1 MRRILLVILT
11 SLVVIAPPAVT
22 FAFPF
27 EIASFDPTLE
37 GIYESRADLQASFNP
52 ISHRATSGG
61 RAGILIDLE
70 DWARQY
76 GWREYAAL
84 SAYAPPSEKIP
95 VRGKRVQALPTFTA
109 ASYLIMDWNSKQILA
124 AKAADVE
131 RPVASLTKLVTA
143 DVVLDSGV
151 SMTQLQ
157 GVQEADDVGGAKI
170 KVTSGDALTI
180 EDLFYA
186 TLVASANN
194 AANALAR
201 SAGLSKDDFVLR
213 MNERATALNLS
224 HTRFVEPTGIEPAN
238 VSTAREMAR
247 LAEHIL
253 ARPEIRRYTSTARKM
268 IQIASQG
275 TTKEMI
281 NTNWL
286 LRLKRY
292 QDVYVTS
299 GKTGYIDE
307 SGWNIVTT
315 VRPQNGDAGRE
326 LLVVVFG
333 AGSRQKSFDD
343 ADRLATWVW
352 KQFTWAKMQ

>member
-1 MRRILLVILT
+1 MLT
-11 SLVVIAPPAVT
+11 SFAVIASPAIT
-22 FAFPF
+22 FAFPL
-27 EIASFDPTLE
+27 EIATFDPTLE
-37 GIYESRADLQASFNP
+37 GMYESRKDLQAAFDP
-52 ISHRATSGG
+52 ISHRAILGG
-61 RAGILIDLE
+61 GAGILIDLE

-76 GWREYAAL
+76 GWREYPAL
-84 SAYAPPSEKIP
+84 SAYAPTSEKIP
-95 VRGKRVQALPTFTA
+95 VRSKRAQALPAVTA

-131 RPVASLTKLVTA
+131 RPIASLTKLVTA
-143 DVVLDSGV
+143 DVVLDSEI
-151 SMTQLQ
+151 SMSAIKD
-157 GVQEADDVGGAKI
+157 VQETDDVGGAKLR
-170 KVTSGDALTI
+170 VASGDALTV

-201 SAGLSKDDFVLR
+201 STGLSKDDFVSR
-213 MNERATALNLS
+213 MNERAAALNLS
-224 HTRFVEPTGIEPAN
+224 RTRFIEPTGIEPAN

-253 ARPEIRRYTSTARKM
+253 ARPEIRRYTSTARKQ
-268 IQIASQG
+268 IHIASQG

-292 QDVYVTS
+292 NDVYVTS

-307 SGWNIVTT
+307 SGWNVVTT
-315 VRPQNGDAGRE
+315 VRPQNGDASRE
-326 LLVVVFG
+326 LLIVVFG
-333 AGSRQKSFDD
+333 SGSRQKSFDD
-343 ADRLATWVW
+343 ADHLAAWAW
-352 KQFTWAKMQ
+352 KQFTWAKAP